1 MKLIYLLNKFIMNSK
16 EDPKRV
22 SAVLRNIDF
31 NAYRAYKNITV
42 ENGNHSERNPYNI
55 LKGGNNLMKYPI
67 ALKEKR
73 FRWQTSNN
81 VAETTELKGTLFKRN
96 DVSSTNGK
104 WDNLINKTEENV
116 IVNTP
121 TK

>member
-1 MKLIYLLNKFIMNSK
+1 
-16 EDPKRV
+16 
-22 SAVLRNIDF
+22 
-31 NAYRAYKNITV
+31 
-42 ENGNHSERNPYNI
+42 
-55 LKGGNNLMKYPI
+55 MKYPF